1 MKDSRIGQSLWSI
14 WEGNGYTAN
23 IYNSIIYYTEEH
35 VDIEHE
41 VVKRALASC
50 IQRDGVV
57 FSLSQGFQAIDRA
70 VVTQGWV
77 GSIDGEIY
85 LELCDESGYTWDEVK
100 LKDVT
105 AVTIVEVPDLV

>member
-23 IYNSIIYYTEEH
+23 IHNSIIYYTVDH
-35 VDIEHE
+35 VDIEHD
-41 VVKRALASC
+41 VVKRALASS

-57 FSLSQGFQAIDRA
+57 FSLSQGFQAIDNA
-70 VVTQGWV
+70 VVTQAWA
-77 GSIDGEIY
+77 GSIPDEMY
-85 LELCDESGYTWDEVK
+85 LELCDESGATWDEVE
-100 LKDVT
+100 LKDIT